1 MASIPAVKALEERHH
16 TRGLRVIGVTRTGYQ
31 DDEERSW
38 TLETAKKHGM
48 TAPSFI
54 DDPNGTWAKQANIT
68 PMPGFL
74 LIDPEGRVAY
84 RYAGKLVQDS
94 SAFAEMSALVDKM

>member
-1 MASIPAVKALEERHH
+1 VASIPAVKALEERHH
-16 TRGLRVIGVTRTGYQ
+16 ARGLRVIGVTRTGQ
-31 DDEERSW
+31 DDEERAWAS
-38 TLETAKKHGM
+38 ETAKKHGM

-74 LIDPEGRVAY
+74 LIDREGRIAY
-84 RYAGKLVQDS
+84 RYTGKLDKES
-94 SAFAEMSALVDKM
+94 SAFAEMSELVEKM